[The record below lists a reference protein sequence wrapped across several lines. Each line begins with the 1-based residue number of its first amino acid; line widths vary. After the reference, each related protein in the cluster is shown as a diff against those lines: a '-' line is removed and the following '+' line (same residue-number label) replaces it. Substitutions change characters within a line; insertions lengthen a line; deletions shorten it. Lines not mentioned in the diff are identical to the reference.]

1 MRLTAFL
8 GDNTMPKFANQQTV
22 RIDKPEKQETNFAL
36 YGKDDLADACTV
48 LNPSALRVYL
58 YLLSNAPQVSWAI
71 SPQHAKDKWGIA
83 LNSFKDGLKELKD
96 KGYYDPSNRVIHQKA
111 QKPIDEIRRKKRNS
125 TKNETRDDGLNF
137 DSMPDDVHMS
147 NNINIENS
155 TMENTVDAGASTN
168 NKGVSNR
175 TSAILNDPEVEV
187 IRITQ
192 EHLDSIAKRN
202 KFKF

>member
-1 MRLTAFL
+1 
-8 GDNTMPKFANQQTV
+8 V
-22 RIDKPEKQETNFAL
+22 
-36 YGKDDLADACTV
+36 
-48 LNPSALRVYL
+48 
-58 YLLSNAPQVSWAI
+58 
-71 SPQHAKDKWGIA
+71 
-83 LNSFKDGLKELKD
+83 
-96 KGYYDPSNRVIHQKA
+96 NRVIHQKA

-137 DSMPDDVHMS
+137 DSMPDEIHMS

-155 TMENTVDAGASTN
+155 TMENTVDADASTN